1 MIRPILLAGACI
13 SFTMLWAQDTTLK
26 ISVQKVQPGQGHVR
40 VCLFDNEKD
49 FLNRARQCIDVE
61 ATGETSVQTTFQ
73 QVENGTYAVV
83 VYQDMNSNGKLDR
96 NWMGLP
102 AEPYGFSNNPSTLFG
117 PPSFSKASFQ
127 LTKSTSIIIRL

>member
-1 MIRPILLAGACI
+1 MTRQILLAAACL
-13 SFTMLWAQDTTLK
+13 SFAMLWAQDTSLK
-26 ISVQKVQPGQGHVR
+26 IAVQKVQPRQGRVR
-40 VCLFDNEKD
+40 ICLFDNEKD
-49 FLNRARQCIDVE
+49 FLNRARQCIDVD

-102 AEPYGFSNNPSTLFG
+102 SEPYGFSNNPSTLFG
-117 PPSFSKASFQ
+117 PPSFGKASFSV
-127 LTKSTSIIIRL
+127 TKPTSIIVRL

>member
-1 MIRPILLAGACI
+1 MIRQILLAVACV

-26 ISVQKVQPGQGHVR
+26 IVVQKVQPGQGR
-40 VCLFDNEKD
+40 IRICLFDNEKD
-49 FLNRARQCIDVE
+49 FLNRARQCIDVD

-117 PPSFSKASFQ
+117 PPSFSKASFS
-127 LTKSTSIIIRL
+127 LTKSTSIIILL

>member
-1 MIRPILLAGACI
+1 MIQPALLVVACV

-26 ISVQKVQPGQGHVR
+26 IAVQKVQPGQGRVR
-40 VCLFDNEKD
+40 ICLFDNEKD
-49 FLNRARQCIDVE
+49 FLNRARQCIDVD

-117 PPSFSKASFQ
+117 PPSFSRASFP